1 MSYGTQKMAGQPLG
15 GNIQLSSP
23 YANNKQLD
31 LIPHMLKKQ
40 NCMSELNPPPISI
53 RVEPSTSHLTPTIA
67 SISAA
72 QHFQQMKGQIYPTQ
86 SQAQPQQTQSHEAEW
101 NKHAI
106 VASVAGLES
115 KLAELD
121 SEIRTAHT
129 TDTSVMRHIQDH
141 ATILRKNV
149 EQTYSIKTKQRE
161 ITDVTH
167 QICSHFNEQLGS
179 HSTALKEYKDN
190 LSTLQHKQKNTASLA
205 HEICSNLNEN
215 LESQLDSI
223 KGLETNLK
231 EHSMHLLQM
240 KKKDEIEHILL
251 DKILTLLDKHDSQL
265 KDQLS
270 GDHNVLLDAMC
281 QALEKTK
288 GKMLNF
294 EKTQN
299 EMQQILLDFRSG
311 KLASTAQAFDT
322 QDIKTRL
329 DKYSELSK
337 QMDLQFSH
345 TLSSQQN
352 KIRELEQKVHLM
364 SSSTHQSKIDEL
376 EEKIHKL
383 SLHQLNQSQNASISK
398 STDRDVKL
406 LQHDMRNLHGLK
418 QEVLELKDKHQ
429 NEIKNDIHQLKSDLR
444 QVHAL
449 KHDVQDLRSKHDTE
463 FKSDMQQLKS
473 EVYALSES
481 QKRSNVRSD
490 VADLQV
496 KMQDLRREVMMH
508 DVRMDKT
515 QMHVTDLQKKLMV

>member
-15 GNIQLSSP
+15 GNIQLASP
-23 YANNKQLD
+23 YAHNPQLD
-31 LIPHMLKKQ
+31 LIPHMLKRQ
-40 NCMSELNPPPISI
+40 NCMSELSPPPISI
-53 RVEPSTSHLTPTIA
+53 RVEPSTPHLTPTIA

-86 SQAQPQQTQSHEAEW
+86 SQAQPQQTHSHEADW

-121 SEIRTAHT
+121 SEIRTANT
-129 TDTSVMRHIQDH
+129 TETGVMRHIQDH
-141 ATILRKNV
+141 ASILRKNA
-149 EQTYSIKTKQRE
+149 EQTDSLKKKQKE

-167 QICSHFNEQLGS
+167 QIFSHMNDQLGS
-179 HSTALKEYKDN
+179 HSTALKGYDDN
-190 LSTLQHKQKNTASLA
+190 ISTLKHKQKNTAALA
-205 HEICSNLNEN
+205 HEICYSLNEN
-215 LESQLDSI
+215 LESQVDSI
-223 KGLETNLK
+223 KGLENNVK
-231 EHSMHLLQM
+231 EHSMHILQM
-240 KKKDEIEHILL
+240 KKKDEIEHVLL

-265 KDQLS
+265 KEQLS
-270 GDHNVLLDAMC
+270 GDHHVLLDAMV

-288 GKMLNF
+288 GKMQNF
-294 EKTQN
+294 EKTQM
-299 EMQQILLDFRSG
+299 EMQQILADFKRG
-311 KLASTAQAFDT
+311 KLAPTAQSLDT
-322 QDIKTRL
+322 QDIKARL

-352 KIRELEQKVHLM
+352 KIRELEQKVHFM
-364 SSSTHQSKIDEL
+364 SSNSHQSKIDEL

-383 SLHQLNQSQNASISK
+383 SLHQLNNSQNASIAK

-406 LQHDMRNLHGLK
+406 LQHDMRNLHSLK
-418 QEVLELKDKHQ
+418 QEVLDLKDRHQ
-429 NEIKNDIHQLKSDLR
+429 NEIKND
-444 QVHAL
+444 VH
-449 KHDVQDLRSKHDTE
+449 
-463 FKSDMQQLKS
+463 QLKS
-473 EVYALSES
+473 EVYALSEAH
-481 QKRSNVRSD
+481 KRSNVKSD

-515 QMHVTDLQKKLMV
+515 QMHILDLQKKQMA